1 MVTNSL
7 PVAFDLIGSNI
18 EVILLGGKVRHSEKS
33 VTSNEFYFASSTLI
47 LIKHLFA
54 LAAFQLKKAYL
65 ILAWMKPLLESKLFP
80 SLKQSM

>member
-33 VTSNEFYFASSTLI
+33 VTSNEFLFRFEHLNINKAFICASGVSI
-47 LIKHLFA
+47 E
-54 LAAFQLKKAYL
+54 KAYL